1 MVKRRGFTLV
11 ELMVVVLIVG
21 ILAAVAIPI
30 MRGKIDSAKW
40 SEGKAMM
47 GTIASSVR
55 AHCAEAN
62 TDYTNADKTTLDW
75 ATLGLSATDFTGTYF
90 DASLFDW
97 DVTYDM
103 QTNALAFT
111 ITATA
116 PATINAPV
124 TVTLNHQGVWTP

>member
-1 MVKRRGFTLV
+1 MKGKRGFTLV

-47 GTIASSVR
+47 GTIASAIR

-62 TDYTNADKTTLDW
+62 TNYTNADKSILDW
-75 ATLGLSATDFTGTYF
+75 TTLGLNPADFTGTYF

-103 QTNALAFT
+103 QTNDLSFT

-116 PATINAPV
+116 PATINSPT